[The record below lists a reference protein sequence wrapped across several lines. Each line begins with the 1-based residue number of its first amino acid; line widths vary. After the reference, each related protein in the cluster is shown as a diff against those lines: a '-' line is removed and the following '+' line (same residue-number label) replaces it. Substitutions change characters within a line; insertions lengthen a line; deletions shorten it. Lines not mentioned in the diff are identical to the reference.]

1 MLVIQYIF
9 INPSKYPFRLRLVK
23 SSQRV
28 FGKRG
33 RCNDLPHSF
42 SARAIILILHVTF
55 LGNNFYLTIFNFDL
69 TDMIPY
75 WMSRTQ
81 LLLGDEATTQLMSK
95 NVLVVGLGGVGGIC
109 AEMIARAGVG
119 KMTIVDGDTVDLSNG
134 NRQIAAL
141 HSTEKQLKADVLAAR
156 LRDINPQITLKVVAE
171 FIKEER
177 TVEIVAL
184 GNYDFAVDCIDTLT
198 PKVWLIKTCVD
209 RKIPI
214 VSSLGAGGKVDP
226 SQIQVVDIADSYKCK
241 LARYVRKY
249 LHKEGITTGVTVVFS
264 PEEIDADKVVV
275 TEKAFPK
282 KSIIGTISYMPAIF
296 GCLTAGVVIRHLY
309 SKE

>member
-1 MLVIQYIF
+1 
-9 INPSKYPFRLRLVK
+9 
-23 SSQRV
+23 
-28 FGKRG
+28 
-33 RCNDLPHSF
+33 
-42 SARAIILILHVTF
+42 
-55 LGNNFYLTIFNFDL
+55 
-69 TDMIPY
+69 MIPY

-81 LLLGDEATTQLMSK
+81 LLLGDEQTQQLMHK

-119 KMTIVDGDTVDLSNG
+119 NMTIVDGDTVDLSNG

-141 HSTEKQLKADVLAAR
+141 QSTEKQLKAEVMAAR
-156 LRDINPQITLKVVAE
+156 LRDINPAIELTVIAE
-171 FIKEER
+171 FIQGER
-177 TVEIVAL
+177 TVDIVAM
-184 GNYDFAVDCIDTLT
+184 GHYDHVVDCIDTLT

-226 SQIQVVDIADSYKCK
+226 SQIQVADIADSYKCK

-249 LHKEGITTGVTVVFS
+249 LHKEGIVTGVTVVFS
-264 PEEIDADKVVV
+264 PEEIDADKIVV

-296 GCLTAGVVIRHLY
+296 GCLTASVVIRALY
-309 SKE
+309 NTD

>member
-1 MLVIQYIF
+1 
-9 INPSKYPFRLRLVK
+9 
-23 SSQRV
+23 
-28 FGKRG
+28 
-33 RCNDLPHSF
+33 
-42 SARAIILILHVTF
+42 
-55 LGNNFYLTIFNFDL
+55 
-69 TDMIPY
+69 MIPY

-81 LLLGDEATTQLMSK
+81 LLLGNNLTGQLINK

-119 KMTIVDGDTVDLSNG
+119 KMTIVDGDVIDLSNG

-141 HSTEKQLKADVLAAR
+141 HSTEKKLKAEVMAAR
-156 LRDINPQITLKVVAE
+156 LKDINPAIDLRVIAE
-171 FIKEER
+171 FMQGER
-177 TVEIVAL
+177 TVEIVAS
-184 GNYDFAVDCIDTLT
+184 GNYDYAVDCIDTLT

-209 RKIPI
+209 KKIPI

-226 SQIQVVDIADSYKCK
+226 LQIQVADIADSYKCK

-249 LHKEGITTGVTVVFS
+249 LHKEGIITGVTVVFS
-264 PEEIDADKVVV
+264 AEEIDPDKIVV

-282 KSIIGTISYMPAIF
+282 KSIIGTISYIPAIF
-296 GCLTAGVVIRHLY
+296 GCLAASVVIRELY